1 MHSLKRK
8 SSSPS
13 ILSINNNKKEA
24 ISSTGLPRTPPR
36 NSRSTLKSTSES
48 PLRQS
53 RSLVSSPSHR
63 ASGAA
68 GKHRASFSNL
78 KEVISRSERENE
90 NEGHIQEVLES
101 RLSSMMKLRMQMEQ
115 LTDMQKREESNYMDM
130 MKEFIKKNYVDR
142 YNCFIKLW

>member
-1 MHSLKRK
+1 M
-8 SSSPS
+8 
-13 ILSINNNKKEA
+13 
-24 ISSTGLPRTPPR
+24 
-36 NSRSTLKSTSES
+36 
-48 PLRQS
+48 
-53 RSLVSSPSHR
+53 
-63 ASGAA
+63 
-68 GKHRASFSNL
+68 
-78 KEVISRSERENE
+78 NE